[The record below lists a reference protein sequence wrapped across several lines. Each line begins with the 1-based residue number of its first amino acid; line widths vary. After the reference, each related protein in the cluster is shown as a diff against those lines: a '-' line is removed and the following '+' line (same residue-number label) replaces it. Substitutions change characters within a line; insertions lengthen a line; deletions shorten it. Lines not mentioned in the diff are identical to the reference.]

1 MNLHYPMNRMLQ
13 PSDRPARCPGP
24 VSRRSLLTAG
34 AAAFTGIGLADILKL
49 QAKAA
54 DSADSAFRGA
64 ASGGDPAVIFIWMP
78 GGPPHMET
86 FDMKPDAPE
95 DYRGAFRP
103 IKTNVPGIEICE
115 HLPLLAK
122 RADKYTLIRSIS
134 HEYADHGGGHKR
146 LMTGRQPKEPT
157 GTNNEHPA

>member
-1 MNLHYPMNRMLQ
+1 MNRMLQ
-13 PSDRPARCPGP
+13 PSDRLARCAGP

-34 AAAFTGIGLADILKL
+34 AAAFTGLGVSDLLRL
-49 QAKAA
+49 QARAA
-54 DSADSAFRGA
+54 DAVPSKSD
-64 ASGGDPAVIFIWMP
+64 DPAVIFIWMP

-86 FDMKPDAPE
+86 FDMKPEAPE

-103 IKTNVPGIEICE
+103 ITTNVPGIEICE

-122 RADKYTLIRSIS
+122 RADKYSLIRSIS

-157 GTNNEHPA
+157 GTNN